1 MLTRLSIRHFAIVDE
16 VEIEF
21 KPNLSVITGETG
33 AGKSIIIDALTL
45 LLGKPASDSLIKVG
59 FENAWVEVT
68 FLIDNFNK
76 HQDLL
81 TYQDL
86 DSPSTFTFFRQ
97 ISRNKTNF
105 SRINGQMTPLKTI
118 KKLLSSLLYI
128 VSQHQSV
135 SILDPI
141 IQRQL
146 IDDYAQLESS
156 SAYKKFKS
164 SFSKYQLL
172 KQQLE
177 ESPSGFA
184 QLQQEREFIRFQL
197 DDLKPHEFSNDEEDR
212 LKELRQRYK
221 VRNKAIK
228 SLNDIQDK
236 FNQVNIHLNDIT
248 KALAIFPSKV
258 TDNVEEAIQTIISSI
273 EMPLSWCQKE
283 YSSYTH
289 YEKVNIDDVESRL
302 DLIFRYKTKYHVN
315 HTRELVDKI
324 NILENR
330 DLELTNLLE
339 NSEELKIKLNDYRK
353 TCLDQAMQI
362 HEIRQNA
369 ANQLSQKLEKDC
381 LNLQFSYC
389 QLQFNCLFDSNNLS
403 QTGADQMDWQIS
415 TNKGIPL
422 GPLSHVASGGELSRL
437 MLAIESYMANLHSD
451 LTLIFDEIDTGIGG
465 ITAHSIG
472 TYLAKIASAQQVIC
486 ITHLPQIA
494 QLAQHHIQIEKYETD
509 LSTNVKVTS
518 LTPSEKKAEIKRMV
532 GGDLIATALT

>member
-16 VEIEF
+16 IEIQF
-21 KPNLSVITGETG
+21 NPNLSVITGETG

-45 LLGKPASDSLIKVG
+45 LLGKPASNSLIKVG

-68 FLIDNFNK
+68 FLIDDTDK

-81 TYQDL
+81 MYQDS
-86 DSPSTFTFFRQ
+86 DSPAIFTFFRQ
-97 ISRNKTNF
+97 ISRNKSNF
-105 SRINGQMTPLKTI
+105 SRINGQMAPLKTL
-118 KKLLSSLLYI
+118 KKLLSPLLYI
-128 VSQHQSV
+128 VSQHQNM
-135 SILDPI
+135 SILDPT

-146 IDDYAQLESS
+146 IDDYAQLESNNI
-156 SAYKKFKS
+156 YKTFKS

-197 DDLKPHEFSNDEEDR
+197 DDLKAHEFTTDEEDR
-212 LKELRQRYK
+212 LKALKQRYK

-236 FNQVNIHLNDIT
+236 FHQINIHLNDIT
-248 KALAIFPSKV
+248 KALATFPSQV
-258 TDNVEEAIQTIISSI
+258 TDNVEETLQTIFSSI
-273 EMPLSWCQKE
+273 EIPLNWCQKE
-283 YSSYTH
+283 YSSYTNC
-289 YEKVNIDDVESRL
+289 EKVNIDDIESRL
-302 DLIFRYKTKYHVN
+302 DLIFKYKTKYHVN

-339 NSEELKIKLNDYRK
+339 NSEELKIKLNNYHK
-353 TCLDQAMQI
+353 TCLDQAMKI
-362 HEIRQNA
+362 HEIRQKS
-369 ANQLSQKLEKDC
+369 ANELSKKLEKDC

-389 QLQFNCLFDSNNLS
+389 QLQFNCLFEPNNLS

-422 GPLSHVASGGELSRL
+422 GPLAHVASGGELSRL

-518 LTPSEKKAEIKRMV
+518 LTPSERKAEIKRMV